1 MRIRREIRTIM
12 IDKIVALLILL
23 VVGSAVLARV
33 SETGPFIW
41 IKRAAR
47 RGRALEGSDRRELV
61 ARVQQLLPQAND
73 GNVVFSLHRES
84 SASGGSQFT
93 VLSSTY
99 YPMVFVVDGDAF
111 WMIPM
116 AYDRH
121 KRSYALGAPERF
133 SAADVRQMRLTGKRG
148 KTLIFTFLMELDGRK
163 REIDMDLTPFC
174 FRKNR
179 FYPFDLMQDAAC
191 DRAMK
196 LAEAM
201 ALAACHLTPEDLEAG
216 RLKDE
221 CSSYGTYAAC
231 TGVFGVMFAAAESLP
246 IVLVCFGISLILFF
260 VMLAK
265 KQIPKVS
272 AVVVLIEAAIAYAI
286 MR

>member
-1 MRIRREIRTIM
+1 M
-12 IDKIVALLILL
+12 DFYKILTVLFILIFGSALLAK
-23 VVGSAVLARV
+23 VYEVG
-33 SETGPFIW
+33 PIIW
-41 IKRAAR
+41 LKRASR
-47 RGRALEGSDRRELV
+47 RQRALEGTDRRELV

-99 YPMVFVVDGDAF
+99 YPMVFVADGDVF

-116 AYDRH
+116 AYDKHR
-121 KRSYALGAPERF
+121 RSYALGTPERF
-133 SAADVRQMRLTGKRG
+133 TAADVRQVRLTGTRG
-148 KTLIFTFLMELDGRK
+148 KTLTFTFQLELDGRK
-163 REIDMDLTPFC
+163 REIDMDLTPYQ
-174 FRKNR
+174 FRKNA
-179 FYPFDLMQDAAC
+179 FYPFDFMQEAAC
-191 DRAMK
+191 NRAMQ
-196 LAEAM
+196 LAERM
-201 ALAACHLTPEDLEAG
+201 ALTACQLAPETLEAG

-221 CSSYGTYAAC
+221 CSNYGTYAAC
-231 TGVFGVMFAAAESLP
+231 AGIFGVMCAPAKFLP
-246 IVLVCFGISLILFF
+246 IVLVCFGISLLLFG

-286 MR
+286 MW

>member
-1 MRIRREIRTIM
+1 M
-12 IDKIVALLILL
+12 DPFKILILL
-23 VVGSAVLARV
+23 LLLLFGSAILAKV
-33 SETGPFIW
+33 YEVGPFIW
-41 IKRAAR
+41 LKRAAR
-47 RGRALEGSDRRELV
+47 RGRALEGTDRRELV

-73 GNVVFSLHRES
+73 SNVVFSLHRES

-99 YPMVFVVDGDAF
+99 YPMVFVVDGDSF

-116 AYDRH
+116 AYDKH
-121 KRSYALGAPERF
+121 KRSYALGTPSCF
-133 SAADVRQMRLTGKRG
+133 SAADVRQVKLTGTRS
-148 KTLIFTFLMELDGRK
+148 KTLTFTFLLELDGRK

-179 FYPFDLMQDAAC
+179 FYPFDLMQEAAC
-191 DRAMK
+191 DRALK
-196 LAEAM
+196 LAEKM
-201 ALAACHLTPEDLEAG
+201 ALTACQLTPEALEAG

-221 CSSYGTYAAC
+221 CSNYGTYAAC
-231 TGVFGVMFAAAESLP
+231 AGVFGVMFAAAESLP
-246 IVLVCFGISLILFF
+246 IVLVCFGISLLLFF

-265 KQIPKVS
+265 KRIPKVS
-272 AVVVLIEAAIAYAI
+272 AVVVLIEAAAAYLI

>member
-1 MRIRREIRTIM
+1 M
-12 IDKIVALLILL
+12 DPFKILILL
-23 VVGSAVLARV
+23 LLLLFGSAILAKV
-33 SETGPFIW
+33 YEVGPFIW
-41 IKRAAR
+41 LKRAAR
-47 RGRALEGSDRRELV
+47 RGRALEGTDRRELV

-73 GNVVFSLHRES
+73 SNVVFSLHRES

-99 YPMVFVVDGDAF
+99 YPMVFVVDGNSF

-116 AYDRH
+116 AYDKH
-121 KRSYALGAPERF
+121 KRSYALGTPSCF
-133 SAADVRQMRLTGKRG
+133 SAADVRQVKLTGTRS
-148 KTLIFTFLMELDGRK
+148 KTLTFTFLLELDGRK

-179 FYPFDLMQDAAC
+179 FYPFDLMQEAAC
-191 DRAMK
+191 DRALK
-196 LAEAM
+196 LAEKM
-201 ALAACHLTPEDLEAG
+201 ALTACQLTPEALEAG

-221 CSSYGTYAAC
+221 CSNYGTYAAC
-231 TGVFGVMFAAAESLP
+231 AGVFGVMFAAAESLP
-246 IVLVCFGISLILFF
+246 IVLVCFGISLLLFF

-265 KQIPKVS
+265 KRIPKVS
-272 AVVVLIEAAIAYAI
+272 AVVVLIEAAAAYLI

>member
-1 MRIRREIRTIM
+1 MDPFKILTI
-12 IDKIVALLILL
+12 LLILF
-23 VVGSAVLARV
+23 VVSAVLAKV
-33 SETGPFIW
+33 YEVGPFIW

-47 RGRALEGSDRRELV
+47 RRRALEGADRRELV

-99 YPMVFVVDGDAF
+99 YPMVFVADGDSF
-111 WMIPM
+111 WMIPL
-116 AYDRH
+116 AYDKW
-121 KRSYALGAPERF
+121 KRSYALGAPEQF

-148 KTLIFTFLMELDGRK
+148 KTLTFTFLLELDGRK
-163 REIDMDLTPFC
+163 REIDMDLTPLC

-179 FYPFDLMQDAAC
+179 FYPFDFMQDAAC
-191 DRAMK
+191 DRA
-196 LAEAM
+196 LQVAEKM
-201 ALAACHLTPEDLEAG
+201 ALTACQLTPEELEAG

-221 CSSYGTYAAC
+221 CSNYGTYAAC

-260 VMLAK
+260 VMLTK

-272 AVVVLIEAAIAYAI
+272 AVVVLIEAAAAYWI
-286 MR
+286 MQ